1 MSEMDVSTFPLR
13 AADGNSPW
21 SHIKVCG
28 FLFNI
33 VVLCTPLA
41 WAQAPPLTEVAAKAS
56 EDAVPLASHPQ
67 APSSQAKLL
76 FTSSGK
82 ISPSCVGILSQT
94 QSEAKL
100 LCASSR
106 ALVTVADKSVSDLAA
121 KQDYLSAN
129 PPKQW
134 LTNPPD
140 GLDYVSLFSHDL
152 KYYGDRTPF
161 IGKAIVRIAEQADAH
176 RKITRV
182 LLMID
187 PQF

>member
-1 MSEMDVSTFPLR
+1 MRAISASAFPLQ
-13 AADGNSPW
+13 AADGNGPW
-21 SHIKVCG
+21 SHIKVRG
-28 FLFNI
+28 SLLII
-33 VVLCTPLA
+33 VVLCTSLA

-56 EDAVPLASHPQ
+56 EDAVPLAPSQ
-67 APSSQAKLL
+67 QVLSSQHKLL

-106 ALVTVADKSVSDLAA
+106 PLLSGPDKSMSELAG

-129 PPKQW
+129 TPKQW

-152 KYYGDRTPF
+152 KYFGDRTPF
-161 IGKAIVRIAEQADAH
+161 IGKAMVRIAEQADAH